1 MTHPPQRRTG
11 KPRGAQILTAG
22 ITAAVLLGTAL
33 ATSPAAAYAAD
44 PVLNSA
50 SGVQIFDIDG
60 GVLEN
65 NTPLSQWSA
74 GDDVTA
80 HSDGTSSKFKLN
92 TTVSTDITT
101 TAGISGSTA
110 TIASGEYT
118 LRARP
123 PVLFTG
129 LRSTCAPDGTSTVSF
144 DSLSVDGADLTA
156 QANDTAST
164 PAGFNYDLPDSM
176 YGPTRIIVGE
186 RRTGADGSLKVT
198 GLRVEAESGASE
210 IWRVRL
216 AEVTCAS
223 YPIEVPAPVPAP
235 LPTPVP
241 APAPDPAPAPTS
253 DPAPAPDPAPVTA
266 APLVSGVT
274 VTAQDGTVLID
285 GEPRITE
292 AGTQTAESIT
302 AESFPTTAANVTV
315 TAGDDGTA
323 SASVGRFSQIPDTS
337 SVGEFRWNALR
348 VYGLN
353 LQVDADGASA
363 VTFKDV
369 GSAVFVNGVWINT
382 ATDLYTGLDAD
393 GNERVLVHFN
403 ERTTNADGST
413 TITALRYED
422 LTGVNPDVSLG
433 RVHLPAAQTEPVDP
447 VQGVTSVSG
456 VRVIAADGTVLI
468 DGVPQVTDAGTTETA
483 ETIKAEDFPTTAADV
498 TVTAGDDGTASA
510 SIGRFSQI
518 PDTSSVGEFRWNAL
532 RVYGLNLEVDADGAS
547 AVTFKDVGSAV
558 FVNGVWINT
567 ATDLYTGLDADGNER
582 VLVHFNE
589 RTTNAD
595 GSTTITALRYE
606 DLTGVNPDVSL
617 GQVVLSPA
625 TTPTEPTEPTEPVEP
640 VVPPA
645 PELAR
650 WYSYGVLA
658 TGPSPVS
665 ARPLVEAA
673 DGAASMRARDAGDHN
688 HDHDDEDVVED
699 AADAAS
705 DSASGQISA
714 TGITVKA
721 ARASASSEAATV
733 SLYPHTRS
741 AVSLDDLRVEVTET
755 STVVTS
761 AGGTVAGTAIPAG
774 EIAPNTVFS
783 VAGTGMRIMLNEQI
797 AVDDDLT
804 VIGVHV
810 SDPTGLAADVR
821 VAAVTTIAPAVV
833 EPVEPGEPG
842 TGPGEPGTEPG
853 EPGTEPAEPVEPGTP
868 VAPGTPGRPGMEPGQ
883 PVQPGTPGAEPGT
896 PSDPGAPSTP
906 GEPGATPAEPG
917 EPGATP
923 AEPGQP
929 GANPAEPG
937 ATPDEPGVE
946 PTDPG
951 ADVPVPGVT
960 PTDPGV
966 VSPAPGA
973 APADPGGI
981 GSGSGDSDLR
991 PGAPSADDGTSPAAG
1006 GTEGSTA
1013 AATGGLAHTG
1023 TDALSAGLLALLL
1036 CAAGAVLVIARRRSA
1051 VKH

>member
-1 MTHPPQRRTG
+1 MTHPPQRRLG

-33 ATSPAAAYAAD
+33 AHSPAAAYAAD

-74 GDDVTA
+74 GADVTA
-80 HSDGTSSKFKLN
+80 HSDGTKSKFKLN

-156 QANDTAST
+156 KANDTAGT
-164 PAGFNYDLPDSM
+164 PAGFSYDLPDSM

-216 AEVTCAS
+216 AEVACAS
-223 YPIEVPAPVPAP
+223 YPIA
-235 LPTPVP
+235 VP
-241 APAPDPAPAPTS
+241 APAPAPVPAPAPTS
-253 DPAPAPDPAPVTA
+253 DPAPAPDPAPVTG

-274 VTAQDGTVLID
+274 VTAQDGTVLIY
-285 GEPRITE
+285 GEPRVTE
-292 AGTQTAESIT
+292 AGTKTAESIK
-302 AESFPTTAANVTV
+302 AEGFPTTAAN
-315 TAGDDGTA
+315 
-323 SASVGRFSQIPDTS
+323 
-337 SVGEFRWNALR
+337 
-348 VYGLN
+348 
-353 LQVDADGASA
+353 
-363 VTFKDV
+363 
-369 GSAVFVNGVWINT
+369 
-382 ATDLYTGLDAD
+382 
-393 GNERVLVHFN
+393 
-403 ERTTNADGST
+403 
-413 TITALRYED
+413 
-422 LTGVNPDVSLG
+422 
-433 RVHLPAAQTEPVDP
+433 
-447 VQGVTSVSG
+447 
-456 VRVIAADGTVLI
+456 
-468 DGVPQVTDAGTTETA
+468 
-483 ETIKAEDFPTTAADV
+483 V

-547 AVTFKDVGSAV
+547 AVTFKDAGSAV

-567 ATDLYTGLDADGNER
+567 ATDLYTGLDADGKERVLVHFNERTTNADGSTSITALRYEDLTGVNPDVSLGRVHLPAAQTEPVEGVSSVSGVRVTAADGTVLIDGVPQVTDAGTTKTAEAVKAEGFPTTATNVTVTAGDDGTATASIGRFSQIPDTSSVGEFRWNALRVYGLNLEVDADGASAVTFKDAGSAVFVNGVWINTATDLYTGLDTDGNER

-595 GSTTITALRYE
+595 GSTSITALRYE

-625 TTPTEPTEPTEPVEP
+625 TTPTEPAEPVEP

-645 PELAR
+645 PELPR

-665 ARPLVEAA
+665 ARPLAEGA
-673 DGAASMRARDAGDHN
+673 DGAASMRARHAGG
-688 HDHDDEDVVED
+688 HDHDDDEAVED

-705 DSASGQISA
+705 DGASGQISA

-721 ARASASSEAATV
+721 ARASATAEATTV
-733 SLYPHTRS
+733 SLYPNTRS
-741 AVSLDDLRVEVTET
+741 AVSLNDLRVEVTET

-783 VAGTGMRIMLNEQI
+783 VEGTGVRIMLNEQI

-842 TGPGEPGTEPG
+842 AEPG
-853 EPGTEPAEPVEPGTP
+853 EPGTAPVEPVEPGTP
-868 VAPGTPGRPGMEPGQ
+868 VTPVAPGAPDRPGMEPGQ
-883 PVQPGTPGAEPGT
+883 PVQPGTPGAEPG
-896 PSDPGAPSTP
+896 
-906 GEPGATPAEPG
+906 
-917 EPGATP
+917 
-923 AEPGQP
+923 
-929 GANPAEPG
+929 AEPG
-937 ATPDEPGVE
+937 A
-946 PTDPG
+946 
-951 ADVPVPGVT
+951 VPA
-960 PTDPGV
+960 DPGV
-966 VSPAPGA
+966 VLPAPGA
-973 APADPGGI
+973 APSAPGGT
-981 GSGSGDSDLR
+981 GPGAGDSGTR
-991 PGAPSADDGTSPAAG
+991 PGAPGSYVAG
-1006 GTEGSTA
+1006 SSEGSA
-1013 AATGGLAHTG
+1013 SGALAHTG
-1023 TDALSAGLLALLL
+1023 TDALTVGMLALLF

-1051 VKH
+1051 VKN